1 MLFVALSVGFFTS
14 VDTVEAA
21 TWTDNSHYAVVSSL
35 NKDQFEVGEE
45 LVHTLSMW
53 LHLCW
58 NLTYVGLVYP
68 VEWDPSSYDDDTVV
82 VTETDNDSLK
92 STAGVTVTDDIV
104 GFGATRCGIG
114 RFGGC
119 VYLDMVTL
127 ALNTFSRVIPDVADE
142 DADLSEG
149 IHVFADEA
157 IISASIERED
167 RGVCVKSQG
176 TARARKCIEYG
187 TKIVPFTI
195 SDSYTVT
202 KPATPTLSFTATPD
216 IVEKGETTT
225 LEWSSENTV
234 SCTGTTH
241 QEEYPVNVSQNV
253 APFIGGN
260 LLIPVSN
267 TFSAPSVVNNT
278 PYYGFTNGIT
288 SGTVAKTLNYTT
300 TYTVTCEG
308 LNGEEVSASHTVTVD
323 RPETTVSLS
332 GPSTI
337 ERGQSANLSWN
348 TENASVCYA
357 EASPK
362 NEKWGGLT
370 TIENGGAPSYSPGFV
385 GPRITTGPP
394 VVYGLQLDDVN
405 GSTLSSPVTEDT
417 TFTINCRPSDNDTIA
432 QVTDSITVTV
442 TEPGEEDDPNNGSD
456 PDGDTT
462 PGPGGEGDF
471 SISCTLPNGEDTTYP
486 VNEDIVITITAP
498 SIPSTYDFTITE
510 NGSYTP
516 YTTSNTDSLT
526 PAIKFLTTGT
536 KNIEVTATNA
546 EGVVDVCSFEDIV
559 ISVDPEFEE
568 A

>member
-1 MLFVALSVGFFTS
+1 MIYFMYMKKYVLFLFIFVSLFISVQG
-14 VDTVEAA
+14 VEAA
-21 TWTDNSHYAVVSSL
+21 TWSTVSDGRVAVVTSL
-35 NKDQFEVGEE
+35 VKDRLSVGETLTEVISGYLFNCFNRWPRGTNTVEFSYSEWNPSLYDDEVIYNDISSEKRINGGDSYVYEWGRESRVVPDFASEDAEFVDGE
-45 LVHTLSMW
+45 LVLSDETTW
-53 LHLCW
+53 
-58 NLTYVGLVYP
+58 
-68 VEWDPSSYDDDTVV
+68 PSEVDILL
-82 VTETDNDSLK
+82 NG
-92 STAGVTVTDDIV
+92 GV
-104 GFGATRCGIG
+104 RQHW
-114 RFGGC
+114 
-119 VYLDMVTL
+119 
-127 ALNTFSRVIPDVADE
+127 
-142 DADLSEG
+142 EG
-149 IHVFADEA
+149 S
-157 IISASIERED
+157 ISN
-167 RGVCVKSQG
+167 
-176 TARARKCIEYG
+176 
-187 TKIVPFTI
+187 
-195 SDSYTVT
+195 SYTVT

-568 A
+568 G